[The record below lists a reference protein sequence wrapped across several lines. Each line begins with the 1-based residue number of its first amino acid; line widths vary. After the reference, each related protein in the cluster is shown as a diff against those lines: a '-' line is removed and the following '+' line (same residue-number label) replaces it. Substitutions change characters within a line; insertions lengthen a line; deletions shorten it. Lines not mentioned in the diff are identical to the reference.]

1 MLLHSSHS
9 GLKKDA
15 NDFLNQMQYEH
26 GGTHDQ
32 MMSDFSNQT
41 VLCQYV
47 NDLITSGKSEYEVMD
62 GIEQYYHTLVT
73 NCDSEILDLKEEL
86 EF

>member
-1 MLLHSSHS
+1 
-9 GLKKDA
+9 
-15 NDFLNQMQYEH
+15 
-26 GGTHDQ
+26 
-32 MMSDFSNQT
+32 
-41 VLCQYV
+41 V